1 MTLVI
6 PLFFTYTFFFLP
18 KNSYNIL
25 ILYKDTFMKKIAAIF
40 PGQGSQSFGMGKDFY
55 ENSALAKEMI
65 DAASERV
72 GFDFKALMFE
82 ENENLE
88 KTEFTQPAIL
98 LVSAI
103 AHKLF
108 ENEMSIRPIFALGHS
123 LGEFSALVSVG
134 ALDFLDG
141 VALVHQRG
149 QLMQKACEGVDVGMM
164 ALIGLDDAKVEA
176 LTAQAREEGKQ
187 VWAAN
192 YNSDGQIVAAGA
204 KPDLSVMM
212 DTFKEAG
219 AKRAIL
225 LNMSIASHCPL
236 LESAVVPLKESL
248 KKYLKDEFIAPVVS
262 NVTAKKYDTKV
273 EAIELLAKQ
282 LTMPVKYKQ
291 SIKAYEDEIDLYIEF
306 GGGVL
311 KGLNRRGVKNPTLSV
326 TDMQS
331 LETLFAELS

>member
-1 MTLVI
+1 
-6 PLFFTYTFFFLP
+6 
-18 KNSYNIL
+18 
-25 ILYKDTFMKKIAAIF
+25 MKKIASIF
-40 PGQGSQSFGMGKDFY
+40 PGQGSQSVGMGKDFY
-55 ENSALAKEMI
+55 ENAPLAREMI
-65 DAASERV
+65 EAASDRV

-108 ENEMSIRPIFALGHS
+108 ENEMNMRPIFALGHS

-134 ALDFLDG
+134 ALDYLDG

-149 QLMQKACEGVDVGMM
+149 QLMQEACKGVDVGMM
-164 ALIGLDDAKVEA
+164 ALIGLDDEKVEA
-176 LTAQAREEGKQ
+176 LTAQARQEGKQ

-192 YNSDGQIVAAGA
+192 YNSDGQIVVAGA

-236 LESAVVPLKESL
+236 LESAVAPLKESL
-248 KKYLKDEFIAPVVS
+248 QAYLKDEFIAPVVS
-262 NVTAKKYDTKV
+262 NVTAKKYNTKE

-311 KGLNRRGVKNPTLSV
+311 KGLNRRGVKSPTLSV
-326 TDMQS
+326 TDIES
-331 LETLFAELS
+331 LESLFSELS

>member
-1 MTLVI
+1 
-6 PLFFTYTFFFLP
+6 
-18 KNSYNIL
+18 
-25 ILYKDTFMKKIAAIF
+25 MKKIASIF

-55 ENSALAKEMI
+55 ENAPLAREMI
-65 DAASERV
+65 EAASDRV

-103 AHKLF
+103 AHRLF
-108 ENEMSIRPIFALGHS
+108 ENEMNVRPIFALGHS

-134 ALDFLDG
+134 ALDYLDG

-149 QLMQKACEGVDVGMM
+149 MLMQEACKGVDVGMM
-164 ALIGLDDAKVEA
+164 ALIGLDDEKVEA
-176 LTAQAREEGKQ
+176 LTAQAREAGKQ

-204 KPDLSVMM
+204 KTDLSDMI

-236 LESAVVPLKESL
+236 LESAVPPLKESL
-248 KKYLKDEFIAPVVS
+248 EKYLKDEFISPVVS
-262 NVTAKKYDTKV
+262 NVTAKKYNTKA
-273 EAIELLAKQ
+273 EAIDLLAKQ

-291 SIKAYEDEIDLYIEF
+291 SIKAYEDEIDLHIEF

-311 KGLNRRGVKNPTLSV
+311 KGLNKRGVKNPTLSV

-331 LETLFAELS
+331 LESLFVELS

>member
-1 MTLVI
+1 
-6 PLFFTYTFFFLP
+6 
-18 KNSYNIL
+18 
-25 ILYKDTFMKKIAAIF
+25 MKKIASIF

-55 ENSALAKEMI
+55 DNSDLAREMI
-65 DAASERV
+65 EAASDRV

-82 ENENLE
+82 ENDRLE
-88 KTEFTQPAIL
+88 QTKFTQPAIL
-98 LVSAI
+98 LVSSI
-103 AHKLF
+103 AYRLF
-108 ENEMSIRPIFALGHS
+108 ENEMNIKPQFALGHS

-134 ALDFLDG
+134 ALDYLDG

-149 QLMQKACEGVDVGMM
+149 ELMQKACEGVDVGMM
-164 ALIGLDDAKVEA
+164 ALIGLDDETVER
-176 LTAQAREEGKQ
+176 LTTEAREDGKK

-204 KPDLSVMM
+204 KDDLAAMSEI
-212 DTFKEAG
+212 FKEAG

-236 LESAVVPLKESL
+236 LESAVAPLKKSL
-248 KKYLKDEFIAPVVS
+248 ETTLKDEFIAPVIS
-262 NVTAKKYDTKV
+262 NVTAKKYASKE
-273 EAIELLAKQ
+273 EAITLLAQQ

-291 SIKAYEDEIDLYIEF
+291 SIKAYEDEIDLHIEF

-311 KGLNRRGVKNPTLSV
+311 KGLNRRGVKNPTISI

-331 LETLFAELS
+331 LESAFAELS

>member
-1 MTLVI
+1 
-6 PLFFTYTFFFLP
+6 
-18 KNSYNIL
+18 
-25 ILYKDTFMKKIAAIF
+25 MKKIASIF

-55 ENSALAKEMI
+55 DSSTQAREMVE
-65 DAASERV
+65 AASDRV

-82 ENENLE
+82 ENDRLE

-103 AHKLF
+103 AHRLF
-108 ENEMSIRPIFALGHS
+108 VNEMHIKPIFALGHS
-123 LGEFSALVSVG
+123 LGEFSALESVG
-134 ALDFLDG
+134 ALDYLDG

-149 QLMQKACEGVDVGMM
+149 QLMQAACEGVDVGMM
-164 ALIGLDDAKVEA
+164 ALIGLDDEKVES
-176 LTAQAREEGKQ
+176 LTASARDEGKQ

-204 KPDLSVMM
+204 KADLSAMTDV
-212 DTFKEAG
+212 FKEAG

-236 LESAVVPLKESL
+236 LESAAAPLKTSL
-248 KKYLKDEFIAPVVS
+248 ETYLKDEFSAPVIS
-262 NVTAKKYDTKV
+262 NVTAQKYSSKA
-273 EAIELLAKQ
+273 EAIDLLAQQ

-291 SIKAYEDEIDLYIEF
+291 SIKAYEDEIELHIEF

-311 KGLNRRGVKNPTLSV
+311 KGLNRRGVKNPTISV
-326 TDMQS
+326 TDMQT
-331 LETLFAELS
+331 LESAFTALS

>member
-1 MTLVI
+1 
-6 PLFFTYTFFFLP
+6 
-18 KNSYNIL
+18 
-25 ILYKDTFMKKIAAIF
+25 MKKIASIF

-55 ENSALAKEMI
+55 ENAPLAKEMI
-65 DAASERV
+65 DSASDRV

-82 ENENLE
+82 ENDNLE

-108 ENEMSIRPIFALGHS
+108 ENEMNMRPIFALGHS

-134 ALDFLDG
+134 ALDYLDG
-141 VALVHQRG
+141 VSLVHQRG
-149 QLMQKACEGVDVGMM
+149 QLMQEACKGVDVGMM
-164 ALIGLDDAKVEA
+164 ALIGLDDEKVEA
-176 LTAQAREEGKQ
+176 LTAQAREEGKK

-204 KPDLSVMM
+204 KPDLSIMM

-236 LESAVVPLKESL
+236 LETAVLPLKESL
-248 KKYLKDEFIAPVVS
+248 EKYLKDEFIAPVVS
-262 NVTAKKYDTKV
+262 NVTAKKYNTKA
-273 EAIELLAKQ
+273 EAIDLLAKQ

-291 SIKAYEDEIDLYIEF
+291 SIKAYEDEIDLHIEF

-311 KGLNRRGVKNPTLSV
+311 KGLNKRGVKNPTLSV

-331 LETLFAELS
+331 LETLFSELS

>member
-1 MTLVI
+1 
-6 PLFFTYTFFFLP
+6 
-18 KNSYNIL
+18 
-25 ILYKDTFMKKIAAIF
+25 MKKIASIF
-40 PGQGSQSFGMGKDFY
+40 PGQGSQSCGMGKDFY
-55 ENSALAKEMI
+55 ENAPLAREMI
-65 DAASERV
+65 DAASDRV
-72 GFDFKALMFE
+72 GFDFKVLMFE

-108 ENEMSIRPIFALGHS
+108 ENEMNIRPVFALGHS

-134 ALDFLDG
+134 ALDYLDG

-149 QLMQKACEGVDVGMM
+149 QLMQEACKGVDVGMM
-164 ALIGLDDAKVEA
+164 ALIGLDDEKVEA
-176 LTAQAREEGKQ
+176 LTAQARQEGKQ

-192 YNSDGQIVAAGA
+192 YNSDGQIVAAGS
-204 KPDLSVMM
+204 KPDLSAMVE
-212 DTFKEAG
+212 TFKEAG

-236 LESAVVPLKESL
+236 LETAVAPLKESL
-248 KKYLKDEFIAPVVS
+248 EKYLKDEFIAPVVS
-262 NVTAKKYDTKV
+262 NVTAQKYATKA
-273 EAIELLAKQ
+273 EAIDLLAKQ

-291 SIKAYEDEIDLYIEF
+291 SIKAYEDEIDLHIEF

-311 KGLNRRGVKNPTLSV
+311 KGLNKRGVKNPTISIL
-326 TDMQS
+326 DMQS
-331 LETLFAELS
+331 LEAAFAELS

>member
-1 MTLVI
+1 
-6 PLFFTYTFFFLP
+6 
-18 KNSYNIL
+18 
-25 ILYKDTFMKKIAAIF
+25 MKKIASIF

-55 ENSALAKEMI
+55 DSSDVARDMI
-65 DAASERV
+65 EAASDRV

-103 AHKLF
+103 AHRLF
-108 ENEMSIRPIFALGHS
+108 ENEMSIKPIFALGHS
-123 LGEFSALVSVG
+123 LGEFSALESVG
-134 ALDFLDG
+134 ALDYLDG

-149 QLMQKACEGVDVGMM
+149 QLMAEACKGVDVGMM
-164 ALIGLDDAKVEA
+164 AILGMSDEDVEA
-176 LTAQAREEGKQ
+176 LAATERDNGKKI
-187 VWAAN
+187 WAAN
-192 YNSDGQIVAAGA
+192 YNSDGQIVVAGA
-204 KPDLSVMM
+204 KPDLSSLI

-236 LESAVVPLKESL
+236 LESAAAPLKVSL
-248 KKYLKDEFIAPVVS
+248 EKYLKDEFIAPVVS
-262 NVTAKKYDTKV
+262 NVAAKKYASKA
-273 EAIELLAKQ
+273 EAIDLLAQQ

-291 SIKAYEDEIDLYIEF
+291 SIKAFEDEIELHIEF
-306 GGGVL
+306 GGAVL
-311 KGLNRRGVKNPTLSV
+311 KGLNRRGVKNPTISI

-331 LETLFAELS
+331 LESAFSELS